1 MCFLIFTLNACV
13 TGSRADVGSR
23 MDNGAPP
30 SRMSSRL
37 SQVSTQARLE
47 IDEVS
52 LVANMTAFVHH
63 HTRWFE
69 VFINLINGL
78 IFA

>member
-1 MCFLIFTLNACV
+1 
-13 TGSRADVGSR
+13 

-52 LVANMTAFVHH
+52 LVANIAAFVHH
-63 HTRWFE
+63 HTMWFE
-69 VFINLINGL
+69 VINRA

>member
-1 MCFLIFTLNACV
+1 M
-13 TGSRADVGSR
+13 GSRV
-23 MDNGAPP
+23 DNGAPP

-52 LVANMTAFVHH
+52 LVANIAAFVHH
-63 HTRWFE
+63 HTMWFE
-69 VFINLINGL
+69 VFIKLINRA